1 MQNRARSQL
10 DPYAYP
16 RKLGGCFGTSRAVLR
31 RVLASSNTPTGSKPP
46 LRLAAPATDNTG
58 AVYFREFG
66 TFASDRSRVYA
77 TLRVPSAGCRL
88 NDGNPDCDCAL
99 SSLSIETDRTERS
112 RASARRRISYPA
124 MRVLRPSLRRAGAVR
139 TQEGIGTWRSK
150 AVAGLRSATALTQ
163 TTQQKVAVTIRHCRL
178 R

>member
-66 TFASDRSRVYA
+66 TFAGDRSRVTRPYVVPVLDVGSTMA
-77 TLRVPSAGCRL
+77 TLTAIVDCPRCRSRPTVQSAIELRPGVEYLTLRCVSCGLLYDAQVPSRPKKVSA
-88 NDGNPDCDCAL
+88 
-99 SSLSIETDRTERS
+99 SSTRNQS
-112 RASARRRISYPA
+112 
-124 MRVLRPSLRRAGAVR
+124 
-139 TQEGIGTWRSK
+139 
-150 AVAGLRSATALTQ
+150 
-163 TTQQKVAVTIRHCRL
+163 
-178 R
+178 